1 MWPHILCGRRPLCHR
16 FMLSLAVVGSTH
28 TMHAA
33 TIDVIGSAYSHPLWP
48 HILCGRRPLC
58 HRFMLSLSVIGS
70 TQTTHAETIS
80 FLFAVRGCSSIQM
93 LCATPVTR
101 RLLRTSAV
109 CASRVVHLCDI
120 GESPNGWG
128 PWSSRND
135 LLVWQRCHRPS
146 PGMSCLRRHIPHR
159 PPDAQG
165 SISQLHDFRAIIFLL
180 RLSAR
185 LVLLQ
190 NLFTLVT

>member
-109 CASRVVHLCDI
+109 CASRVVDQLPEATQTRILSQHV
-120 GESPNGWG
+120 SPRHKPLHVRLGCLL
-128 PWSSRND
+128 SAVSMSAATSR
-135 LLVWQRCHRPS
+135 LLHVRLGRLLS
-146 PGMSCLRRHIPHR
+146 AVSMSAAG
-159 PPDAQG
+159 D
-165 SISQLHDFRAIIFLL
+165 DIIFG
-180 RLSAR
+180 
-185 LVLLQ
+185 
-190 NLFTLVT
+190 FPII